1 VAQFGIAKARVE
13 LDYLG
18 RATRYLEERGA
29 RSPAIVPF
37 CKMHR
42 RGTGYQTQLTDNPTF
57 REVRSVRAVFPI
69 SIGIEKHRVPRFL
82 ASPVLGPYQRKRGF
96 MKKLFLLPLAL
107 FCALQATASTYYL
120 SPSGKDSNAGTSAQ
134 AAWLTPKHSLNCGD
148 TVQAIPGAYSA
159 SSFASGNWGA
169 VSCPAGIN
177 VAWLECETFA
187 GCTVASSTS
196 SGMTMSASYWGV
208 VGFQIAVTSY
218 QYGSGI
224 ATANGV
230 NHIVMADNVI
240 TSAVSG
246 GLNANGGDYDIIV
259 GNIIYNAAQ
268 GTSYCT
274 SAISMWEPK
283 MSDSV
288 AGTHMYVAGNIA
300 WGTEDGIN
308 TLSGWKSASCA
319 GTAATDGEGLI
330 FDTFSGYTA
339 QVVAELNMFVFNG
352 GRGIMVN
359 TNGPKFILNQNTLVG
374 NNAQPGQAFPKGLG
388 ELTVN
393 SSTVTAT
400 GNLAATTQASVNGNP
415 IYAVALAS
423 GVPGSGIT
431 GNLFNGGTFG
441 SGYGANATAAA
452 QLVAPALPGPPA
464 CSGTASTVA
473 CAAKVIA
480 AFLPTGAGLSSY
492 GYQLPQVAGVNDALF
507 PQFLCSG
514 GALVSGFP
522 TGVITNPC
530 GSGTVTP
537 PPPPP
542 PPHRHP

>member
-1 VAQFGIAKARVE
+1 
-13 LDYLG
+13 
-18 RATRYLEERGA
+18 
-29 RSPAIVPF
+29 
-37 CKMHR
+37 
-42 RGTGYQTQLTDNPTF
+42 
-57 REVRSVRAVFPI
+57 
-69 SIGIEKHRVPRFL
+69 
-82 ASPVLGPYQRKRGF
+82 

-120 SPSGKDSNAGTSAQ
+120 SPSGKDSNAGASAQ

-169 VSCPAGIN
+169 VSCPDGVN

-187 GCTVASSTS
+187 GCTIATSTS
-196 SGMTMSASYWGV
+196 SGMVIGASRWGV
-208 VGFQIAVTSY
+208 AGFQIAVTKY
-218 QYGSGI
+218 QYGEGI
-224 ATANGV
+224 GTAAGI
-230 NHIVMADNVI
+230 NHIVMADPVI

-246 GLNANGGDYDIIV
+246 GLQANQGHYDIIV
-259 GNIIYNAAQ
+259 GNIVYNSAS
-268 GTSYCT
+268 GSSYCT

-283 MSDSV
+283 MSDSL
-288 AGTHMYVAGNIA
+288 AGTHMYVSGNFA
-300 WGTEDGIN
+300 WNNVEP
-308 TLSGWKSASCA
+308 ASCA
-319 GTAATDGEGLI
+319 GTAATDGEAII

-339 QVVAELNMFVFNG
+339 QVVAELNMGVFNG
-352 GRGIMVN
+352 GRGIKVN
-359 TNGPKFILNQNTLVG
+359 TTGPKFILNQNTLVG
-374 NNAQPGQAFPKGLG
+374 NNSQAGQQFPQGLG
-388 ELTVN
+388 ELTMD
-393 SSTVTAT
+393 SASVTAT
-400 GNLAATTQASVNGNP
+400 GNLAVTTQAKVGSNP
-415 IYAVALAS
+415 IYAAAMGNSSDTAMGVA
-423 GVPGSGIT
+423 
-431 GNLFNGGTFG
+431 GNLFNGGTYPA
-441 SGYGANATAAA
+441 SGFGANATTPAA
-452 QLVAPALPGPPA
+452 LVSPALPGPPA